1 MEALSAK
8 LLEMGVYISEE
19 DDRIRVKADGNL
31 RSVNI
36 KTQVYPGFPTDLQQ
50 PMTSLLT
57 IANGQSVVTET
68 IYEARF
74 KYVEELRRMGAKI
87 RILDRTAIVDGVDR
101 LIGAPVSATDLRAGA
116 SMIVAGLLAEGT
128 TEISGIRYIMRGY
141 EDIDRKLRALGARV
155 ERIQRASRY

>member
-1 MEALSAK
+1 
-8 LLEMGVYISEE
+8 
-19 DDRIRVKADGNL
+19 
-31 RSVNI
+31 
-36 KTQVYPGFPTDLQQ
+36 
-50 PMTSLLT
+50 MTSLLT

-116 SMIVAGLLAEGT
+116 SMVVAGLLAEGT
-128 TEISGIRYIMRGY
+128 TEISGLRYILRGY
-141 EDIDRKLRALGARV
+141 EDIDLKLRALGAHI
-155 ERIQRASRY
+155 ERIDRPSRY